1 MMQVDTNFLCASVNG
16 KFIGNNGNIQING
29 VATDSRYINAGTLFF
44 ALKGEKYDGHDF
56 VMAALKKGAAAAVIS
71 RKIDG
76 LSEQCDSKCIILVE
90 DTLQALQDFARA
102 YRLKFDIPVVAV
114 TGSVGKTTTR
124 DIIACCLQTVT
135 KTLQTEANYN
145 NDIGLPLTI
154 LKLEE
159 THQAAVVE
167 LGMRGPG
174 EIQRLALIAKPTCA
188 VITNVEPVHL
198 ETLRSIE
205 NIARAKCEV
214 LGEITEGGFAVIN
227 GDNNL
232 LLQIAD
238 KYPCRKYTFGYNEVC
253 DFQILK
259 VAIQNGGIVITAK
272 LVDHMEEF
280 YFPVPT
286 VKLAENVIAA
296 VAIVTLLGISVEKI
310 RAGLLNYKGSHNR
323 LHSIH
328 LNNGGIIIADRYT
341 TSNMVHQG
349 GKISDEEEF
358 NKYLNWLWNL
368 EFELYKIPI
377 PDKIYFLNI
386 PLNHSIDRI
395 EKRLN
400 KITNGEKKDIHENN
414 YIHLHNAYKNAK
426 RLINLY
432 HWHEIDCMNKDE
444 FRTIGDI
451 NEEIYKDIIDN
462 IIKDEVTNV

>member
-1 MMQVDTNFLCASVNG
+1 MQVDTNFLCASVNG
-16 KFIGNNGNIQING
+16 KFIGNDGNIQING

-56 VMAALKKGAAAAVIS
+56 VIAALKKGAAAAVIS

-76 LSEQCDSKCIILVE
+76 LSEQCDSKCIIMVE

-259 VAIQNGGIVITAK
+259 VATQNGGIVITAK

-328 LNNGGIIIADRYT
+328 LNNGGIIIDDTYNANPISMAAALATGRQMAGANKFIAVLGDMYELGEYETRGHVEVGKKAVETGVDLLLTVGNRARYI
-341 TSNMVHQG
+341 SAGAIAAGMDKGKVHHFAV
-349 GKISDEEEF
+349 KDEALEYLEQNINNNDTVLF
-358 NKYLNWLWNL
+358 KASRGMRFETLVDNLKQKYL
-368 EFELYKIPI
+368 
-377 PDKIYFLNI
+377 
-386 PLNHSIDRI
+386 
-395 EKRLN
+395 
-400 KITNGEKKDIHENN
+400 
-414 YIHLHNAYKNAK
+414 
-426 RLINLY
+426 
-432 HWHEIDCMNKDE
+432 
-444 FRTIGDI
+444 
-451 NEEIYKDIIDN
+451 
-462 IIKDEVTNV
+462 